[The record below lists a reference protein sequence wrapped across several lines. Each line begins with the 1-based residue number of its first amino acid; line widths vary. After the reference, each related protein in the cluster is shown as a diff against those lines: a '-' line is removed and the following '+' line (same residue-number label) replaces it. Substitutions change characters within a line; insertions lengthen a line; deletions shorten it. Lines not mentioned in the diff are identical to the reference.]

1 MSSPVASAA
10 RITDLSQRRNG
21 ERAKP
26 RRKSSVCGHCSAGGC
41 ENQGMRKSSPTRI
54 ALGAF
59 IASIV
64 ANAIIG
70 IWALLSGDFGET
82 QGKVLLTSMLVSA
95 AMLGILVNMPAVR
108 RRVVWPM
115 PVVGAMSA
123 AAGFA
128 LFIVLAWADAETEEW
143 FKVAGSLLVV
153 AAAAT
158 LSSSLAIP
166 SSQDVLRWLLPLAHV
181 LITVLALTV
190 LYGLWFEPDSEPY
203 ARLVG
208 VEAVLVAAATLVIPV
223 LPRFAASRRR
233 TAEGQL
239 RGQEEAPLHRG
250 GVHMIRFCP
259 SCGQSVAEQPV
270 DTTTPVQ
277 CPRCGLRFTVSRPDT
292 Q

>member
-1 MSSPVASAA
+1 
-10 RITDLSQRRNG
+10 
-21 ERAKP
+21 
-26 RRKSSVCGHCSAGGC
+26 
-41 ENQGMRKSSPTRI
+41 MRKSSPTRI

-82 QGKVLLTSMLVSA
+82 QGKVLLTSMLTSA
-95 AMLGILVNMPAVR
+95 AMLSILVNMPAVR
-108 RRVVWPM
+108 RRVLWPM
-115 PVVGAMSA
+115 PVVGAVSA
-123 AAGFA
+123 AVGFA
-128 LFIVLAWADAETEEW
+128 LFIVLAWAEIETDEW
-143 FKVAGSLLVV
+143 MKLVGSLLVV

-181 LITVLALTV
+181 LITVLALT
-190 LYGLWFEPDSEPY
+190 LIYGMWFEPDSEAY

-208 VEAVLVAAATLVIPV
+208 VEAVLVAATTLVIPV

-233 TAEGQL
+233 TAESQTAGPTY
-239 RGQEEAPLHRG
+239 APERDG
-250 GVHMIRFCP
+250 RTQAIRFCP
-259 SCGQSVAEQPV
+259 SCGQPVAENPM
-270 DTTTPVQ
+270 DAATPVQ
-277 CPRCGLRFTVSRPDT
+277 CANCGLRFTVSRPDA